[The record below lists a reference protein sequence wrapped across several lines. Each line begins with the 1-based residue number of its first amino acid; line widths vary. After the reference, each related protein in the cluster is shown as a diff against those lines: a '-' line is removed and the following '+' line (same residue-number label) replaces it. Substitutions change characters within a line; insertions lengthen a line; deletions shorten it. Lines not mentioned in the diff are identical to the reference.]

1 MSFAK
6 LLHLNKTPGLE
17 RPALKGQDMNPSA
30 THAVMGMPLPRA
42 IIVGSWILFMLV
54 WAVMAIGTKKKVH
67 EQPADERRRYT
78 LPLLGALVF
87 ISGVL
92 RLIPPLGFLA
102 RPLPVPILPL
112 HWTGA
117 VAAVG
122 GLLIAIWARVTLGRN
137 WSGVVTLKQDHEL
150 VTAGP
155 YAAIRHPIYTALI
168 LLFVGTTLLV
178 ASPGALLGLACVIW
192 SCWVKLKQ
200 EEALMLQQFPDSYP
214 AYMARTKRLVPG
226 LV

>member
-6 LLHLNKTPGLE
+6 LLHLNKTPGPE

-30 THAVMGMPLPRA
+30 MHAVMGMTLPRA
-42 IIVGSWILFMLV
+42 IIVGSWLLFMLV
-54 WAVMAIGTKKKVH
+54 WAIMAIGTKKKVH
-67 EQPADERRRYT
+67 EQPANERRRYT

-92 RLIPPLGFLA
+92 RFIPPFAFLA
-102 RPLPVPILPL
+102 RPFPVPILPL

-117 VAAVG
+117 VAAVAG
-122 GLLIAIWARVTLGRN
+122 VLIAIWARLTLGRN
-137 WSGVVTLKQDHEL
+137 WSGVVTLKEDHEL

-178 ASPGALLGLACVIW
+178 ATPGAVIGLLCVIW

-200 EEALMLQQFPDSYP
+200 EEALMLQQFPGSYLG
-214 AYMARTKRLVPG
+214 YMMRTKRLVPG
-226 LV
+226 VI